1 LVKTGVARKPFGAT
15 WLHIYGV
22 AALAGIS
29 FIMSLFIGGL
39 SFEDP
44 FLMNE
49 VRIGVVSGSVIS
61 AILVLCILRVAP
73 MGHTPHAPDEHK
85 TTDSGL
91 QTAEM

>member
-1 LVKTGVARKPFGAT
+1 MAT
-15 WLHIYGV
+15 HLWRSS
-22 AALAGIS
+22 LAGIS

-61 AILVLCILRVAP
+61 AILGLCILRIAS
-73 MGHTPHAPDEHK
+73 MEGTPHATEEHK

-91 QTAEM
+91 